1 MMSISYHLAQ
11 SEDIAAVVA
20 LLAAD
25 PLGSQREG
33 KSTEPDQKYQQ
44 AFARIDKDPNQE
56 LWVVKTPEDEI
67 IGCFQLS
74 FLQYLTY
81 HGGLR
86 AQIEGVRVKETVRGQ
101 GLGQEMFEWAIA
113 RSKEKGAHLL
123 QLTTDKKRP
132 DALKFYLK
140 LGFVAS
146 HEGMKLHF

>member
-1 MMSISYHLAQ
+1 MSISYHLAQ

-33 KSTEPDQKYQQ
+33 KSSEPDQKYLE
-44 AFARIDKDPNQE
+44 AFSRIDKDPNQE
-56 LWVVKTPEDEI
+56 LWVVKDTSGEI

-132 DALKFYLK
+132 EALKFYLK

>member
-1 MMSISYHLAQ
+1 MITRYEQALESDVQAIV
-11 SEDIAAVVA
+11 D

-33 KSTEPDQKYQQ
+33 LAPDLHQKYQS
-44 AFARIDKDPNQE
+44 AFQRIDQDSNQE
-56 LWVVKTPEDEI
+56 LWTVKSEEGEV

-81 HGGLR
+81 QGGLR
-86 AQIEGVRVKETVRGQ
+86 AQIEGVRLKESVRGQ

-132 DALKFYLK
+132 EALKFYQK

>member
-1 MMSISYHLAQ
+1 MSISYHLAQ

-33 KSTEPDQKYQQ
+33 TSTEPDQKYLE
-44 AFARIDKDPNQE
+44 AFSRIDKDPNQE
-56 LWVVKTPEDEI
+56 LWVVKEATGEI

-132 DALKFYLK
+132 EALKFYLK

>member
-1 MMSISYHLAQ
+1 MNISYHLAQ

-33 KSTEPDQKYQQ
+33 KSTGPDQKYQQ
-44 AFARIDKDPNQE
+44 AFSRIDKDPNQE
-56 LWVVKTPEDEI
+56 LWVAKDTSGDI

-113 RSKEKGAHLL
+113 RAKEKGAHLL

-132 DALKFYLK
+132 EALKFYLK

-146 HEGMKLHF
+146 YEDMKYHF